1 MTAGAG
7 PDGVL
12 TGAPRWVHL
21 THAALIGFLALV
33 MLARLSCGVRLNLPG
48 QLALLLVV
56 VAGVLAAGG
65 RSGPG
70 PPIDRAA

>member
-7 PDGVL
+7 RVGVL
-12 TGAPRWVHL
+12 TGVPRWVHL

-33 MLARLSCGVRLNLPG
+33 LLARLVGLRLNLPG

-70 PPIDRAA
+70 LPTDRAA

>member
-1 MTAGAG
+1 MTARAG

-12 TGAPRWVHL
+12 TGVPRWVHL

-33 MLARLSCGVRLNLPG
+33 MLARLVGVRLNLPG
-48 QLALLLVV
+48 QLALLLIV
-56 VAGVLAAGG
+56 VAGVLTAGS

-70 PPIDRAA
+70 LPTDRAA

>member
-1 MTAGAG
+1 MTASAG
-7 PDGVL
+7 PDSVL
-12 TGAPRWVHL
+12 TDLPRWVHL

-33 MLARLSCGVRLNLPG
+33 MLARLVGVRLNLPG

-56 VAGVLAAGG
+56 VAGVLATGG

-70 PPIDRAA
+70 LPTDRAA